1 MASQRLRLL
10 GALLALAIPTIHLLR
25 RITAR
30 RRKLA
35 SAERVLILGASS
47 GVGHAIARQYARRG
61 ARVCVVARRADKISA
76 LAAECSRIITSSG
89 GGGDGANGGCIG
101 VAADLS
107 VVEDMVRLRETI
119 HREWGGLDTV
129 HVCAGVSALQPVMAL
144 TGVEGEHEDAAAKGI
159 QDAVDITAK
168 AVQGNLYGPMV
179 AALTFIPM
187 LTRTSTAPAIVL
199 VSSLAALVP
208 APTRALYAA
217 TKASSLLLYQA
228 MAIEHRDIA
237 FTFIIP
243 ATIEGDFRASAV
255 DSGPVREADPNKH
268 GLKIGYVAAQCIGAV
283 DNGVRGNVI
292 MPRVPYVFAHH
303 LYYIWPSLIEKL
315 AARKYNFVY

>member
-1 MASQRLRLL
+1 MVSQRLRLL

-47 GVGHAIARQYARRG
+47 GVGHALARQYARRG
-61 ARVCVVARRADKISA
+61 ARVCVVARRADKINA
-76 LAAECSRIITSSG
+76 LSAEC
-89 GGGDGANGGCIG
+89 GAGCIG
-101 VAADLS
+101 AAADMS
-107 VVEDMVRLRETI
+107 VVDDMVRVRETI
-119 HREWGGLDTV
+119 AREWGGLDTI

-144 TGVEGEHEDAAAKGI
+144 TGVEGDEDAAGKGI
-159 QDAVDITAK
+159 QDAVDITGK
-168 AVQGNLYGPMV
+168 AIQGNFFGPMV
-179 AALTFIPM
+179 AALAFIPM
-187 LTRTSTAPAIVL
+187 LTRTSTAPAIL
-199 VSSLAALVP
+199 LISSMAALVP

-228 MAIEHRDIA
+228 LAIEHRKIA
-237 FTFIIP
+237 FTFILP

-268 GLKIGYVAAQCIGAV
+268 GLKIDYVAARCMGAV
-283 DNGVRGNVI
+283 DQGVRGSVI
-292 MPRVPYVFAHH
+292 MPWIPYAFAHH
-303 LYYIWPSLIEKL
+303 LYYIWPALVERM
-315 AARKYNFVY
+315 AARKYNFAF